1 MKMTKHIHEMEQN
14 QRIICDENTIIYC
27 DVPEGAN
34 ITMKNASLKIEG
46 NIKSNASILNQP
58 IEQASYGNSIVA
70 FGNRAIVSGG
80 SIHIGQ
86 IGNHSQVTHSLIDND
101 NNLIIEGIVS
111 SNVKIA
117 WSQNIKI
124 NNFICEYAQ
133 VSTES
138 GDIFAE
144 DLGEHVILTN
154 IKGNI
159 HAKNVGASSTV
170 KTQQGSINVSN
181 VGTKAKVTT
190 NMGSIHA
197 EDIGHMAK
205 VSTNM
210 GSIHAEDI
218 GHMAKVSTNMGSI
231 HANTIANTATVT
243 TNMGRRHFNNLYVPN
258 IQTMSQITHHL
269 NEQPQVLKWSP
280 KTRQ

>member
-1 MKMTKHIHEMEQN
+1 MTKHIHEMEQN

-210 GSIHAEDI
+210 GSIHA
-218 GHMAKVSTNMGSI
+218 
-231 HANTIANTATVT
+231 NTIANTATVT